1 MLVLVFLY
9 HVWKRFSELALQFGK
24 SKHYG
29 WYGILIYIGGV
40 FLAFFLLGFLN
51 EVMDLGINFENNTA
65 VNLMEIPI
73 GLLSCYL
80 MYQVLKKK
88 WKLEFV
94 VSETIDDIGKST
106 EEDSIQ

>member
-1 MLVLVFLY
+1 
-9 HVWKRFSELALQFGK
+9 
-24 SKHYG
+24 
-29 WYGILIYIGGV
+29 
-40 FLAFFLLGFLN
+40 
-51 EVMDLGINFENNTA
+51 MDLGINFENNTD
-65 VNLMEIPI
+65 VNLMEIPV

-88 WKLEFV
+88 WESEFV